1 MLWTWKKKS
10 LQCLLIEKFD
20 WCLVFDFGYQS
31 LLNCVYGVRRKQN
44 HGDCDTCVRWK
55 CWKKFRCNQN
65 VHNYG
70 VTLTLQCLI
79 DLMFFKISLKSVDS
93 RFLPNCFYQHVFFLS
108 CVVFKN
114 KRYASEYN
122 PLLIN
127 EKLKL
132 HYFFF
137 GILNISDSIFTK
149 ETHFALFTLN
159 LNVLRLMNDKYN
171 ICINQ
176 NIWNMFIF

>member
-1 MLWTWKKKS
+1 MKKKYIISEKVHAWILNSVLSALDFYFHNFLVPITYTWYAMNLKKKQS

-31 LLNCVYGVRRKQN
+31 LLNCVYDVRRKQN

-70 VTLTLQCLI
+70 ITLTLQCLI
-79 DLMFFKISLKSVDS
+79 DLVFFKISLKSVDS

-127 EKLKL
+127 EKL
-132 HYFFF
+132 
-137 GILNISDSIFTK
+137 
-149 ETHFALFTLN
+149 
-159 LNVLRLMNDKYN
+159 
-171 ICINQ
+171 
-176 NIWNMFIF
+176 